1 MGISLSFPF
10 LSFFLSLLFKRTS
23 FEEKSSNKIYK
34 NTGEKLNYQTKFLT
48 SLKISTFFLFPFI
61 SYYKLAPTPCTISK
75 RNDQRQLS
83 IVDERKKERIQL
95 SPRKPRQIHL
105 HLPLLDSSSE
115 QRETE
120 FHQTEFTLL
129 TFPRDMIPL
138 SVHYADPFRGKIKYS
153 WRRKGEICSPSF
165 LFTRGAQESINQA
178 RIERQRA
185 VNRGRA
191 RLWPI
196 VVDTFASNR
205 LVTRI
210 SVAYIHAVLHPSQRR
225 EGGRM
230 GSSLSVGNTTDI
242 NSGSVELYSRLN
254 GGKDVELCG
263 SRCVSIYFKELPLFV
278 LSEKCS
284 SRVKL
289 MYEGEEGRRKLLSRS
304 IFDIL
309 PLLRLILY
317 E

>member
-1 MGISLSFPF
+1 M
-10 LSFFLSLLFKRTS
+10 
-23 FEEKSSNKIYK
+23 
-34 NTGEKLNYQTKFLT
+34 
-48 SLKISTFFLFPFI
+48 
-61 SYYKLAPTPCTISK
+61 
-75 RNDQRQLS
+75 
-83 IVDERKKERIQL
+83 
-95 SPRKPRQIHL
+95 
-105 HLPLLDSSSE
+105 
-115 QRETE
+115 
-120 FHQTEFTLL
+120 
-129 TFPRDMIPL
+129 
-138 SVHYADPFRGKIKYS
+138 
-153 WRRKGEICSPSF
+153 
-165 LFTRGAQESINQA
+165 
-178 RIERQRA
+178 
-185 VNRGRA
+185 NRGRA

-210 SVAYIHAVLHPSQRR
+210 SWRIYTRFCIPKSKER
-225 EGGRM
+225 GRM
-230 GSSLSVGNTTDI
+230 GSSLSVGNTADI

>member
-1 MGISLSFPF
+1 
-10 LSFFLSLLFKRTS
+10 
-23 FEEKSSNKIYK
+23 
-34 NTGEKLNYQTKFLT
+34 
-48 SLKISTFFLFPFI
+48 
-61 SYYKLAPTPCTISK
+61 
-75 RNDQRQLS
+75 
-83 IVDERKKERIQL
+83 
-95 SPRKPRQIHL
+95 
-105 HLPLLDSSSE
+105 
-115 QRETE
+115 
-120 FHQTEFTLL
+120 
-129 TFPRDMIPL
+129 MIPL

-165 LFTRGAQESINQA
+165 LFTRDGGLVGEHKLGKDWKATGCESGS
-178 RIERQRA
+178 RQTLAYCRRYFRLEPVSYEDIGGVYTRGFA
-185 VNRGRA
+185 SPNRGR
-191 RLWPI
+191 
-196 VVDTFASNR
+196 
-205 LVTRI
+205 
-210 SVAYIHAVLHPSQRR
+210 
-225 EGGRM
+225 GGRM
-230 GSSLSVGNTTDI
+230 GSSLSVGNTADI

-317 E
+317 EWNV